1 MFTNRCT
8 MLLANRS
15 NGLFEDINRDGIVN
29 TDDKYRYKTAD
40 PEAFFGFSTN
50 VQVKKFNAGFVMRA
64 NVGNYIYNR
73 VNAALG
79 IRSGVFGN
87 SYLNNAYADLLN
99 TNFSGTKNGDE
110 LSDYFVQNA
119 SFLKMDNINI
129 GYDLGNV
136 FRGKANLRLNAGCQN
151 VFTITKY
158 KGLDPEIAG
167 GIDGQFYPRPRTFV
181 LGVNLD
187 F

>member
-1 MFTNRCT
+1 
-8 MLLANRS
+8 
-15 NGLFEDINRDGIVN
+15 
-29 TDDKYRYKTAD
+29 
-40 PEAFFGFSTN
+40 
-50 VQVKKFNAGFVMRA
+50 
-64 NVGNYIYNR
+64 
-73 VNAALG
+73 
-79 IRSGVFGN
+79 
-87 SYLNNAYADLLN
+87 LNNAYGDLLN

-136 FRGKANLRLNAGCQN
+136 FRGRSNLRLNAGCQN